1 MKQRNVMI
9 MITYKKDWIMDLRKK
24 ILGSYIVIVVILIIA
39 NIIVYNK
46 QAQVGKNME
55 ALSTVSFQGLTLLL
69 EADRDAYQSAL
80 AMLKAINDNQL
91 KDLDSFIKSGVV
103 DNLKQ
108 TFDRFEKFQ
117 KLLQIHLGAE
127 SEKDF
132 QKFYNQYKKLDENT
146 KTLVQMIKEASYY
159 QAKKFYALEYTQN
172 FNAMRELLDIF
183 SDKSYLKIE
192 QEYTQAQQLLK
203 QTESAFI
210 ISATVSIL
218 IALFFS
224 IILGRA
230 IHNSTS
236 ILNERFENLASN
248 EADLSTRLE
257 TKGLEKEFVKMTE
270 NANKFIEK
278 LQIIINNSKLVSS
291 ENSTIA
297 SELSSTALSVG
308 QNSEKQSSFVH
319 ATAKKG
325 KELSVDLNAS
335 VEDAKKSQQ
344 DLATTK
350 NEMAVM
356 TEKITHLQSA
366 MQETIENELSLQT
379 KLSQAS
385 QNANEVKSVLEVIR
399 DIADQTN
406 LLALN
411 AAIEAARAG
420 EHGRGFAVVADEVR
434 ALAERTQ
441 KSLGEIDATTNVVV
455 QSVLESSEEINAN
468 AKKIEKL
475 SDISN
480 QLQSSIQSVVSVL
493 SNAISS
499 AGKSVQEYIQTSQR
513 VNSIVDEMENI
524 NQVTAQNARS
534 IEEVSSAIDQL
545 NNMTEKLN
553 NELMK
558 FKS

>member
-1 MKQRNVMI
+1 
-9 MITYKKDWIMDLRKK
+9 MDLRKK
-24 ILGSYIVIVVILIIA
+24 ILGSYAVIVAILIVA
-39 NIIVYNK
+39 NILVYNK
-46 QAQVGKNME
+46 QVQVGKNME
-55 ALSTVSFQGLTLLL
+55 ALSTVSFKGITLLL

-91 KDLDSFIKSGVV
+91 KDLDGFIKSGVV
-103 DNLKQ
+103 DNLQQ
-108 TFDRFEKFQ
+108 TFDRFQKFQ
-117 KLLQIHLGAE
+117 NLLKSHLGTE
-127 SEKDF
+127 SQKDF
-132 QKFYNQYKKLDENT
+132 DLFYEKH
-146 KTLVQMIKEASYY
+146 KTLDAQTKALIGMIKEASYY
-159 QAKKFYALEYTQN
+159 EAKKVYALEYTPS
-172 FNAMRELLDIF
+172 FEAMRNLLDSF
-183 SDKSYLKIE
+183 SEKSYVKIE
-192 QEYTQAQQLLK
+192 EEYNRAQTLLRE
-203 QTESAFI
+203 TEIDFI
-210 ISATVSIL
+210 ISSAVSVL
-218 IALFFS
+218 IAIFFS

-236 ILNERFENLASN
+236 MLNERFENLASN

-278 LQIIINNSKLVSS
+278 LQVIINNSKLVSS

-308 QNSEKQSSFVH
+308 QNSEKQSSFVYE
-319 ATAKKG
+319 TAKKG

-350 NEMAVM
+350 NEMTVM

-480 QLQSSIQSVVSVL
+480 QLQNSIQSVVSVL
-493 SNAISS
+493 SSAISS

-513 VNSIVDEMENI
+513 VNSIVDEMDNI

>member
-1 MKQRNVMI
+1 V
-9 MITYKKDWIMDLRKK
+9 K
-24 ILGSYIVIVVILIIA
+24 I
-39 NIIVYNK
+39 
-46 QAQVGKNME
+46 
-55 ALSTVSFQGLTLLL
+55 
-69 EADRDAYQSAL
+69 
-80 AMLKAINDNQL
+80 
-91 KDLDSFIKSGVV
+91 
-103 DNLKQ
+103 
-108 TFDRFEKFQ
+108 
-117 KLLQIHLGAE
+117 
-127 SEKDF
+127 
-132 QKFYNQYKKLDENT
+132 
-146 KTLVQMIKEASYY
+146 
-159 QAKKFYALEYTQN
+159 
-172 FNAMRELLDIF
+172 
-183 SDKSYLKIE
+183 
-192 QEYTQAQQLLK
+192 
-203 QTESAFI
+203 
-210 ISATVSIL
+210 
-218 IALFFS
+218 
-224 IILGRA
+224 
-230 IHNSTS
+230 
-236 ILNERFENLASN
+236 
-248 EADLSTRLE
+248 
-257 TKGLEKEFVKMTE
+257 TE

>member
-1 MKQRNVMI
+1 MQQRNVMI
-9 MITYKKDWIMDLRKK
+9 TITYKKDWIMDLRKK
-24 ILGSYIVIVVILIIA
+24 ILGSYAVIVAILIVA
-39 NIIVYNK
+39 NVLVYNK
-46 QAQVGKNME
+46 QVQVGKNME
-55 ALSTVSFQGLTLLL
+55 ALSTVSFQGITLLL
-69 EADRDAYQSAL
+69 EADRDVYQSAL

-103 DNLKQ
+103 DNLQQ
-108 TFDRFEKFQ
+108 TFDRFQKFQ
-117 KLLQIHLGAE
+117 KLLQSHLGTE
-127 SEKDF
+127 SQKDF
-132 QKFYNQYKKLDENT
+132 DLFYEKHKKLDADT
-146 KTLVQMIKEASYY
+146 KALIGMIKEASYY
-159 QAKKFYALEYTQN
+159 EAKKVYTLEYTPS
-172 FNAMRELLDIF
+172 FEAMRELLDIF
-183 SDKSYLKIE
+183 SEKSYVKIE
-192 QEYTQAQQLLK
+192 EEYNEAQALLK
-203 QTESAFI
+203 ETEMDFI
-210 ISATVSIL
+210 ISSAASIL
-218 IALFFS
+218 IAIFFS

-230 IHNSTS
+230 IYNSTS

-319 ATAKKG
+319 ETAKKG

-350 NEMAVM
+350 NEMTVM

-480 QLQSSIQSVVSVL
+480 QLQNSIQSVVSVL
-493 SNAISS
+493 SSAISS

>member
-1 MKQRNVMI
+1 MQQRNVMI
-9 MITYKKDWIMDLRKK
+9 TITYKKDWIMDLRKK
-24 ILGSYIVIVVILIIA
+24 ILGSYAVIVVILIVA
-39 NIIVYNK
+39 NVLVYNK

-55 ALSTVSFQGLTLLL
+55 ALSTVSFKGITLLL

-80 AMLKAINDNQL
+80 AMLRAINDNQL
-91 KDLDSFIKSGVV
+91 KDLDSFIKSGVL

-183 SDKSYLKIE
+183 SDKSYLKID

-319 ATAKKG
+319 ETAKKG

-350 NEMAVM
+350 NEMTVM

-480 QLQSSIQSVVSVL
+480 QLQNSIQSVVSVL
-493 SNAISS
+493 SSAISS

-513 VNSIVDEMENI
+513 VNSIVGEMENI